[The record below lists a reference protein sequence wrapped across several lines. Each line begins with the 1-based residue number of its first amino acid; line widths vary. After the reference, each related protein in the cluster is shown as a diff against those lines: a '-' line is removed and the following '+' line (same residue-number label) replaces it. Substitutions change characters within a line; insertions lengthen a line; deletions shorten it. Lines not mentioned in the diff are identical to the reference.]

1 MLGASLASLGWRRAR
16 SALPIAGAVRWV
28 TFGHVGQRG
37 EGSIPVPLPPPD
49 CAEIPGKSH
58 IYCYFYPHI
67 DPLRTAPYGGYSTTR
82 GERLNDCSFWR
93 WLRTVLRLGNF
104 TSEIRCERC
113 PASMTGEIIGRGCY
127 RPGINEAHREASAL
141 RSKTSRAP
149 CLTVQLFVVFRI
161 IVSDS

>member
-1 MLGASLASLGWRRAR
+1 LPAPYAGLLSVTLVNVEKVRSQFLSLRQ
-16 SALPIAGAVRWV
+16 IVR
-28 TFGHVGQRG
+28 
-37 EGSIPVPLPPPD
+37 
-49 CAEIPGKSH
+49 KSQANR
-58 IYCYFYPHI
+58 IYGYFYPHI